1 MNPVFELRNGVL
13 IPQIGFGTW
22 QIRNPHD
29 IKESLRIALDT
40 GYRHI
45 DTAQIYGNEALIGE
59 ALQELNV
66 PREELFITSKVWNTS
81 QGYDQTMLAF
91 EETLRKLQTN
101 YLDLYLIHWPAV
113 NLHQDYKT
121 MNRETYR
128 AMESLYNQGKT
139 RAIGVSNFY
148 VHHLEA
154 LLPHVEITPM
164 VNQIEFHPGNPM
176 PDVVSFCQARG
187 ILVEAYSPMMKGK
200 VFQLPLLQEIA
211 QKYHRTIPQ
220 IVLRWI
226 LDQGVL
232 PLSKSITKERI
243 VQNFDVF
250 DFTLSKEDQEVIATL
265 QSMGRVGTHPDVA
278 NY

>member
-29 IKESLRIALDT
+29 IKEALRVALEA

-59 ALQELNV
+59 ALQELAV

-81 QGYDQTMLAF
+81 QGYESTLLAF
-91 EETLRKLQTN
+91 EETIHKLQTS

-128 AMESLYNQGKT
+128 AMETLYKQGKV

-154 LLPHVEITPM
+154 LLPHVEIVPM
-164 VNQIEFHPGNPM
+164 VNQVEFHPGNPL
-176 PDVVSFCQARG
+176 PDVVSFCQTRG

-200 VFQLPLLQEIA
+200 VFHVPLLQEIA
-211 QKYHRTIPQ
+211 QKYGKTIPQ

-232 PLSKSITKERI
+232 PLSKSITKDRI
-243 VQNFDVF
+243 IQNYDVF
-250 DFTLSKEDQEVIATL
+250 DFSLTNEDQEAIASL
-265 QSMGRVGTHPDVA
+265 QSMGRVGTHPDLA

>member
-1 MNPVFELRNGVL
+1 MNPVFELRNGVF

-29 IKESLRIALDT
+29 MKESLRTAIEA

-59 ALQELNV
+59 ALQELNL
-66 PREELFITSKVWNTS
+66 PREELFLTSKVWNTS
-81 QGYDQTMLAF
+81 QGYESTLLAF

-113 NLHQDYKT
+113 NLHQDYKA
-121 MNRETYR
+121 MNRETYK
-128 AMESLYNQGKT
+128 AMETLYKQGRI

-154 LLPHVEITPM
+154 LLPHVEIFPM

-176 PDVVSFCQARG
+176 PDVVAFCQARG

-200 VFQLPLLQEIA
+200 VFSVPLLQEMA
-211 QKYHRTIPQ
+211 LKYHKTVPQ

-243 VQNFDVF
+243 IQNFEVF
-250 DFTLSKEDQEVIATL
+250 DFTLSKEDQEAIATL